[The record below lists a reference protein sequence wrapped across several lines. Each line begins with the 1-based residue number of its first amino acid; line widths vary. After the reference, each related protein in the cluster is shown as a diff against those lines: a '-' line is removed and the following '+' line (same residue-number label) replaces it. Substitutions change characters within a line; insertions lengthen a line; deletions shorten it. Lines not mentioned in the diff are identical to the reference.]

1 METYKDHI
9 TLTPDMNEERLNTLR
24 ELFPDWFT
32 QEGHLDI
39 NEVKKAV
46 NPDSVEETERYEFR
60 WFGKSAAKRNAFTP
74 TRATLH
80 YDAERSVNAGTTDN
94 IIIEGENL
102 EVLKI
107 LSSSYRGKV
116 KCIYIDPPYNADAL
130 TAYNDNFAQDKKQY
144 WEESGI
150 TENGVVV
157 DTETVPEGRIHSVW
171 MSDIY
176 ARLLQARSLLT
187 SDGIIFISIND
198 KEVTHLKKIC
208 DEVFFP
214 SNFIAQFVWGTD
226 GNFDNQ
232 AKIKTCHEYILLYA
246 KNASEFDFP
255 HLVDPNITDK
265 SKLNNAQIR
274 NTIVKNGPKNPVQ
287 KVILKAGF
295 PCEFK
300 SGVIPARQNQ
310 WPHFSEDIVVDNYK
324 VVNDVEI
331 ESGWAARGQFDA
343 FMNEENNWKPVKD
356 TKGQDTTFV
365 LLESGTIECVKDRG
379 FKSHV
384 ISLLQNFG
392 GTQSATSELSALGIY
407 GFDYP
412 KPTKLIEY
420 LIRMNN
426 CDDCII
432 LDFFAGSGTTGHAVV
447 NCNLQDVG
455 GKRKFIL
462 VQFPEAISAKHA
474 AAKHGYKKISD
485 LTIARNKAVYD
496 KIKASYEGK
505 LITPED
511 QQQLDQL
518 GFKVFTLSKSSFPR
532 VDFAPDP
539 DKNEEENLALFQEY
553 VAQKEQQLT
562 LAFNEDE
569 LITEILIK
577 QGFMLTYKLEAQ
589 SQFTQNRVYK
599 ATDGIKAAYIT
610 VDSQLYDET
619 VDYFMQHTDTKF
631 ICIERAL
638 DTTKKFNLKN
648 KMQDKFFAF

>member
-39 NEVKKAV
+39 NEIKKAV

-80 YDAERSVNAGTTDN
+80 FDAERSVNADTTDN

-116 KCIYIDPPYNADAL
+116 KCIYIDPPYNTGEDFL
-130 TAYNDNFAQDKKQY
+130 YNDDFSENKAAY
-144 WEESGI
+144 WERSES
-150 TENGVVV
+150 TDNGVKL
-157 DTETVPEGRIHSVW
+157 DTNSDSSGRFHSNW
-171 MSDIY
+171 LDDMYS
-176 ARLLQARSLLT
+176 RLLVARSLLKP
-187 SDGIIFISIND
+187 DGVIFISMDDHEIH
-198 KEVTHLKKIC
+198 HLRKIC
-208 DEVFFP
+208 DEIFGEENFLVNIIWEKRQTR
-214 SNFIAQFVWGTD
+214 SN
-226 GNFDNQ
+226 N
-232 AKIKTCHEYILLYA
+232 
-246 KNASEFDFP
+246 
-255 HLVDPNITDK
+255 
-265 SKLNNAQIR
+265 SKLFGT
-274 NTIVKNGPKNPVQ
+274 NTEHIVCYRRSQELINIKEPRTESANELYSNPDNDERGPWTSILYTNPALRDERPNLCYPIKNPFTGEMVEHPTNAWKYEYATHLQHVKENRLYWGQDGHNTYPRLKKFLSEMEGGMVPTNIWKKEDAGTTDQATTELEELIGRGIFPFPKPAQLVQ
-287 KVILKAGF
+287 KAISFFING
-295 PCEFK
+295 
-300 SGVIPARQNQ
+300 
-310 WPHFSEDIVVDNYK
+310 
-324 VVNDVEI
+324 ND
-331 ESGWAARGQFDA
+331 D
-343 FMNEENNWKPVKD
+343 K
-356 TKGQDTTFV
+356 
-365 LLESGTIECVKDRG
+365 
-379 FKSHV
+379 
-384 ISLLQNFG
+384 
-392 GTQSATSELSALGIY
+392 
-407 GFDYP
+407 
-412 KPTKLIEY
+412 
-420 LIRMNN
+420 
-426 CDDCII
+426 DCIV
-432 LDFFAGSGTTGHAVV
+432 LDFFAGSGTTGHAVI
-447 NCNLQDVG
+447 NQNILDG
-455 GKRKFIL
+455 GHRKYIL
-462 VQFPEAISAKHA
+462 VQIPQLTDENSNAYRAGFKTISE
-474 AAKHGYKKISD
+474 I
-485 LTIARNKAVYD
+485 TIARNKAVYN

-511 QQQLDQL
+511 QQQIDQL

-539 DKNEEENLALFQEY
+539 NKSEEENLALFQDY
-553 VAQKEQQLT
+553 VSQKEQQLT

-599 ATDGIKAAYIT
+599 ATDGVKTAFIT

-631 ICIERAL
+631 VCIERAL